1 MPKLGSSL
9 TEAELARL
17 NSEEA
22 EMGMGA
28 EDTYAS
34 NEEEDDS
41 EDQEEDS
48 ARPTASSG
56 NTMYLLTNFRLP
68 IPDNN
73 FYVLSVLVCK

>member
-41 EDQEEDS
+41 EDQEEDLAPPPNGFS
-48 ARPTASSG
+48 R
-56 NTMYLLTNFRLP
+56 
-68 IPDNN
+68 
-73 FYVLSVLVCK
+73 

>member
-9 TEAELARL
+9 TDAELARL

-34 NEEEDDS
+34 NEEADDS

-48 ARPTASSG
+48 ASPTASTGS
-56 NTMYLLTNFRLP
+56 
-68 IPDNN
+68 
-73 FYVLSVLVCK
+73 

>member
-9 TEAELARL
+9 TDAELARL

-22 EMGMGA
+22 EMGMVA

-34 NEEEDDS
+34 NEEADDS

-48 ARPTASSG
+48 ASPTASTGS
-56 NTMYLLTNFRLP
+56 
-68 IPDNN
+68 
-73 FYVLSVLVCK
+73 